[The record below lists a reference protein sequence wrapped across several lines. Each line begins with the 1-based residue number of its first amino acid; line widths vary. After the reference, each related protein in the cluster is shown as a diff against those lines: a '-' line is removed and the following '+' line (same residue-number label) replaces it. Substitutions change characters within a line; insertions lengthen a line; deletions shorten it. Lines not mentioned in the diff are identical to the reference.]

1 MRGHPVNASQA
12 PTFGTKSE
20 EFFKSLGG
28 GMAQTAEDI
37 MTAAAVEDLLQQELH
52 LQPAAEEAVSTELSL
67 GAVSA
72 ILSAINNLK
81 SVIAEN
87 EVRDRDSFI
96 LN

>member
-1 MRGHPVNASQA
+1 M
-12 PTFGTKSE
+12 
-20 EFFKSLGG
+20 
-28 GMAQTAEDI
+28 MAQTAEDI
-37 MTAAAVEDLLQQELH
+37 MTAAAVEDLLQQEPR